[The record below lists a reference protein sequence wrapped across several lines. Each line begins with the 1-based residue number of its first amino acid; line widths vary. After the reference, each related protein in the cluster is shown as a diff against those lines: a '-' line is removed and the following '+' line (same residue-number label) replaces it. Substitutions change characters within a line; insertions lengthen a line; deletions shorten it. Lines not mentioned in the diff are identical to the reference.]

1 MWTAR
6 GSVAGMTWDA
16 SGYDERFSYVTT
28 YGDALLDRLDPQPG
42 ERVVDLGCG
51 TGHHAAEIA
60 ARGAEV
66 EGLDADAAMLDRA
79 RAEYPALTFRAA
91 DARTFTVAEPV
102 DAVFSNATLHWI
114 PAADQAAVSAAVH
127 RALRP
132 GGRFVAEMGG
142 AGNVSTIVA
151 AVEES
156 LATHGLAPLAAPPWC
171 FPTPGEQAT
180 RLEAAG
186 FRVRSVEHFDR
197 PSPLAPGDTAA
208 DWLRMFGPHL
218 LAAVPAAE
226 LADFLAAVDRLTA
239 PSLRATDGS
248 WHADYV
254 RLRWLATA

>member
-1 MWTAR
+1 M
-6 GSVAGMTWDA
+6 VCINWDA

-42 ERVVDLGCG
+42 QRVVDLGCG

-66 EGLDADAAMLDRA
+66 EGLDPDAAMLDRA

-114 PAADQAAVSAAVH
+114 PVADQQAVLDHVH
-127 RALRP
+127 AALRP

-186 FRVRSVEHFDR
+186 FRVRSIEHFDR

-218 LAAVPAAE
+218 LAALPAVE
-226 LADFLAAVDRLTA
+226 LSDFLAEVDRRTA
-239 PSLRATDGS
+239 PRLRAADGS

-254 RLRWLATA
+254 RLRWLATT

>member
-1 MWTAR
+1 M
-6 GSVAGMTWDA
+6 
-16 SGYDERFSYVTT
+16 TT

-42 ERVVDLGCG
+42 QRVVDLGCG

-66 EGLDADAAMLDRA
+66 EGLDPDAAMLDRA

-91 DARTFTVAEPV
+91 DARTFTVAESV

-114 PAADQAAVSAAVH
+114 PVADQQAVLDHVH
-127 RALRP
+127 AALRP

-186 FRVRSVEHFDR
+186 FRVRSIEHFDR

-218 LAAVPAAE
+218 LAATPAVE
-226 LADFLAAVDRLTA
+226 LADFLAEVDRRTA
-239 PSLRATDGS
+239 PRLRAADGS

-254 RLRWLATA
+254 RLRWLATT